1 MKLSFPRVGR
11 PGLGL
16 AKFARPHFG
25 RPRLGR
31 PHLTR
36 PHLPDAPGSLIGRAR
51 PGARFERFAWLPAG
65 AVTAAVVV
73 LASVYSDTVRSTD
86 VTLVLMGFDP
96 DRAQLI
102 TALIIGG
109 VAAAAAT
116 LVVNRLGYG
125 TLLGAFSVA
134 ALFTET
140 FVAETRNALA
150 ATGALGSFDRTGWAL
165 TLVTLVVIGFVS
177 AWVGATLGAGARPAI
192 IASGGALRDLAKTR
206 RPGLARRPIAAVLVI
221 VLLGVTVPAFGDM
234 VNLSPDALMLGGGNQ
249 GGGLI
254 HDASFPP
261 LVSVAPASATST
273 APAASED
280 PSASATVPATQGP
293 TATPRITAAPG
304 TKPWLAW
311 KPTGT
316 GQVLEVDL
324 PAPWV
329 GGDKS
334 EIDIYTPPG
343 YSQDGDRTYPV
354 IYEAPTGLSLWSK
367 GTGVL
372 AALDTLIDSGEIPAT
387 IVVFI
392 DSLGPPYG
400 DTECAD
406 SFDGKQW
413 FETYIT
419 QTVVDFVDARFKTIR
434 DPAAR
439 AIMGMSAGGFCA
451 PMLALR
457 HPDVFRTSISFS
469 GYFWAGAS
477 GGESAVPFGPDGMNL
492 HSPAWLAPNLQGYVR
507 YQMYF
512 IVVAADN
519 GDFYGVSAKNFE
531 DILRTN
537 GYKYYA
543 LASLY
548 THGWPQVRNDTPA
561 ALDAWA
567 AQLVINGIW

>member
-1 MKLSFPRVGR
+1 MKLSLPKVGR

-16 AKFARPHFG
+16 PKFARPH
-25 RPRLGR
+25 LA
-31 PHLTR
+31 R
-36 PHLPDAPGSLIGRAR
+36 PHLPNDPAALIGRAR

-65 AVTAAVVV
+65 AVAAAVVV
-73 LASVYSDTVRSTD
+73 LGSVYSDTVRSTD
-86 VTLVLMGFDP
+86 VTFVLMGFDP

-109 VAAAAAT
+109 VAAAVAT
-116 LVVNRLGYG
+116 LLVNRVGYG
-125 TLLGAFSVA
+125 TVLGACSVA

-150 ATGALGSFDRTGWAL
+150 ATGALGRFDRTGWAL
-165 TLVTLVVIGFVS
+165 TFVTLFVIGFIA
-177 AWVGATLGAGARPAI
+177 AWAGATLAAGARPAI
-192 IASGGALRDLAKTR
+192 IASGVATRDLAKTR

-249 GGGLI
+249 GGGLV
-254 HDASFPP
+254 HDVSLPP
-261 LVSVAPASATST
+261 IVS
-273 APAASED
+273 AA
-280 PSASATVPATQGP
+280 SASATPGATPSTESSASASVGASPSP
-293 TATPRITAAPG
+293 TPTPRITAQPG

-311 KPTGT
+311 KPSGS
-316 GQVLEVDL
+316 GKAVEVDL

-329 GGDKS
+329 GGSKS

-343 YSQDGDRTYPV
+343 YDPEQDRTYPV
-354 IYEAPTGLSLWSK
+354 IYEAPTGLSLWDK

-413 FETYIT
+413 FETYISK
-419 QTVVDFVDARFKTIR
+419 TVVEFVDTHFRTIQ

-457 HPDVFRTSISFS
+457 HPDVFRISISFS

-477 GGESAVPFGPDGMNL
+477 GGDSALPFGPDGLNS
-492 HSPAWLAPNLQGYVR
+492 HSAAWLAPNLQGYVR

-512 IVVAADN
+512 ILVAADN

-531 DILRTN
+531 DTLRIN

-543 LASLY
+543 LASQY
-548 THGWPQVRNDTPA
+548 THGWPQVRYDTPA
-561 ALDAWA
+561 VLDAWA